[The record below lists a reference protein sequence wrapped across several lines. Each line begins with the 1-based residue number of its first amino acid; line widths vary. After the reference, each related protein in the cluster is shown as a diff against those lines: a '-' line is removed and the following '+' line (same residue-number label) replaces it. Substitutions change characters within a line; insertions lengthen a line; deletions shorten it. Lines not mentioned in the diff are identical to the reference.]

1 MKRRDSIQIYTLAPV
16 AGWNCNTRSY
26 TDCTPPREIGRVR
39 ITEGVTVPT
48 SDWCDV
54 YICFISVIDNS
65 IYFKDLKQRI

>member
-1 MKRRDSIQIYTLAPV
+1 MHIREVVSIQIYTLAPV

-26 TDCTPPREIGRVR
+26 TENGTVR

-65 IYFKDLKQRI
+65 IYFKILKQRI